1 MSSVLF
7 LLARIV
13 TLLVIFLKL
22 GVNYSLL
29 EMIVPEKRV

>member
-7 LLARIV
+7 LLVRIV

-22 GVNYSLL
+22 DVNYPLL